1 MASASFLGPF
11 SPTIARIPQLRPVP
25 VRQRSII
32 KVDENDEIALRR
44 MVAGRGILRNHGRNN
59 NSPETGP
66 ETPDDA
72 LWFGNW
78 LALTNPLEN
87 VSAIRQTGRFS
98 SPPESGWKGKS
109 QCDLSGAA
117 VIACPGIL
125 GIAQAERCVILVR
138 VIVHCHFPR
147 RLRPAP
153 SQLK

>member
-1 MASASFLGPF
+1 MASASFFGPF

-32 KVDENDEIALRR
+32 KVDENDEKIALRR

-66 ETPDDA
+66 ETPDDTS
-72 LWFGNW
+72 WFGNW
-78 LALTNPLEN
+78 LALTNPVEMFLRFDRRAGFRARLEGQKPVRSFRGCSHR
-87 VSAIRQTGRFS
+87 VSR
-98 SPPESGWKGKS
+98 
-109 QCDLSGAA
+109 
-117 VIACPGIL
+117 IL
-125 GIAQAERCVILVR
+125 GIARAERCVILVR

-153 SQLK
+153 GQLK